1 MTKTNV
7 PRLRFKG
14 FSGEWKEKELR
25 KISDSFSGGTPSVN
39 DKDNYGGDIPFI
51 RSSDINDDVF
61 ELYLTNKG
69 LKNSSAK
76 LVQKGTLLIALYGA
90 TSGKTGIARIDGAI
104 NQAVLAILPKENFDK
119 LYIYDLLNYKKSEIV
134 NKYIQGGQGNLS
146 GKIINNLK
154 YFYPDCIEQKK
165 IGSFFAKIDK
175 LIELQTLK
183 LELLKKLKRGYLQKM
198 FPQDGESAPRLRFS
212 GFSGEWKKL
221 SVKDIGTVVTGNTP
235 SKKDKSNYG
244 GENLWITPSD
254 IDIDSTYLSD
264 SATKLSD
271 KGKEISKIIP
281 KNSVLVTCIASIGK
295 NALNDCES
303 SINQQINAVIPNE
316 KFDSY
321 FLLNLSDQWSIEMN
335 RLTSNSSLKI
345 INRTEFS
352 KLETLA
358 PEFEEQQKIG
368 SFLSKLDQ
376 MINNQSDKIK
386 SLQQEK
392 KSYLQKMFI

>member
-165 IGSFFAKIDK
+165 NGSFFAKIDK

-295 NALNDCES
+295 NALNGCEL

-321 FLLNLSDQWSIEMN
+321 FLLNLSNQWSIEMN
-335 RLTSNSSLKI
+335 RLTSNASLKI